1 MAGFTV
7 APDLKH
13 RGTLPTKYYQF
24 SELFNPKTFAKLPKH
39 RSYDHAINLMPGEQ
53 PPWGPVYPLSEL
65 ELKALR
71 EFLDSAL
78 KSGKISP
85 SRSPAGAPIL
95 FVPKPEGRGLRL
107 CVDYRGLN
115 KITIRNRYP
124 LPLMDELRD
133 RVTGAKRFTKLD
145 LMTAYNNIR
154 IKEGDEYK
162 TAFRISYD
170 HFEWNVISLGLY
182 NAPAIFQEYIN
193 DLLREYLDQRVIVY
207 LDDILIYS
215 VNKDEYTIL
224 ILKVLKTL

>member
-1 MAGFTV
+1 
-7 APDLKH
+7 
-13 RGTLPTKYYQF
+13 
-24 SELFNPKTFAKLPKH
+24 
-39 RSYDHAINLMPGEQ
+39 
-53 PPWGPVYPLSEL
+53 
-65 ELKALR
+65 KALR

-133 RVTGAKRFTKLD
+133 RVTGSKRFTKLD

-154 IKEGDEYK
+154 IRKEDEYK
-162 TAFRISYD
+162 TVFRTRYR
-170 HFEWNVISLGLY
+170 HYEWNVMSLGLC
-182 NAPAIFQEYIN
+182 NTLVILQEYIN
-193 DLLREYLDQRVIVY
+193 DLLREYLDQRMIVY

-215 VNKDEYTIL
+215 
-224 ILKVLKTL
+224 